1 MTQESLS
8 RAYELT
14 KTIAA
19 AVEAGDWLFASD
31 LADERSPL
39 LMTLGQTQ
47 TPEAIAT
54 IRAIQEIDATITR
67 KTQDEREA
75 MICRQSEAMKRVAA
89 TSLYNTTG
97 KL

>member
-14 KTIAA
+14 KTIAS

-39 LMTLGQTQ
+39 LMTLGPTQ
-47 TPEAIAT
+47 TPEALAT

-67 KTQDEREA
+67 KTHDEREA
-75 MICRQSEAMKRVAA
+75 MMSRQSEAMKRIAA